1 MAKNRWLMAAAGV
14 GIHIS
19 IGSVYAWSV
28 FSKPLMA
35 QLKVGGRLVI
45 PVGEKEQI
53 MTLLIRKNETQ
64 FEKHEFGDFKF
75 VPLLEN
81 KN

>member
-1 MAKNRWLMAAAGV
+1 
-14 GIHIS
+14 
-19 IGSVYAWSV
+19 
-28 FSKPLMA
+28 MA
-35 QLKVGGRLVI
+35 QLKIGGRLVI

-64 FEKHEFGDFKF
+64 FEKQEFGDFKC

>member
-1 MAKNRWLMAAAGV
+1 MSRCFYFLSV
-14 GIHIS
+14 GILLSFLSAEIL
-19 IGSVYAWSV
+19 
-28 FSKPLMA
+28 LMA
-35 QLKVGGRLVI
+35 QLKIGGRLVI
-45 PVGEKEQI
+45 PVGEKEQV

-64 FEKHEFGDFKF
+64 FEKHEYGDFKF